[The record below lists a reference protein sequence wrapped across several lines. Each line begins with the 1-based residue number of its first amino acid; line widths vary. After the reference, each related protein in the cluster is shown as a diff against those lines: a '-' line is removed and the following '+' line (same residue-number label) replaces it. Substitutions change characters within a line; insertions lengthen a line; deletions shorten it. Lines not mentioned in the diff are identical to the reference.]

1 MHISIWKL
9 FRPYFYC
16 FPISEH
22 QLFFNNQVDISF
34 CRCAFQNSYTEAVK
48 SNSANSKLFDWHLPI
63 VSLLGTT
70 TVEDFEAILTGVFSK
85 ASNWSSR
92 VAFERRE
99 ISALPSSAAIYWK
112 QNELMNLLLAIGVFL
127 FLKRNIKRFSH
138 LRRLDSLKIVF
149 YIREQQNAKGIKNIL

>member
-1 MHISIWKL
+1 M
-9 FRPYFYC
+9 
-16 FPISEH
+16 
-22 QLFFNNQVDISF
+22 DITF
-34 CRCAFQNSYTEAVK
+34 CTCAFQNRYTEAVK
-48 SNSANSKLFDWHLPI
+48 SNSANSKLFDRHLPI

-138 LRRLDSLKIVF
+138 LRKLDNLQIVF
-149 YIREQQNAKGIKNIL
+149 YIRSSRMQKEGRTFFRDIL